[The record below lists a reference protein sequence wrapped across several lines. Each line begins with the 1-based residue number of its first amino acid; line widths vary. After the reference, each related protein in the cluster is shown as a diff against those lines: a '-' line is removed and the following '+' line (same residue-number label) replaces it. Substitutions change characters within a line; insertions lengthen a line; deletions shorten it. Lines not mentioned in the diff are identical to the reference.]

1 MHRLSRFIVAGALL
15 VGTVAVISG
24 SPASAAVPTT
34 TCNSASP
41 AGTVGFATQGIK
53 LETQKPVTFNTTSGA
68 ATCNGPIVSAGH
80 WAANFGGIFCNCN
93 TLMGDVGSQVRFTM
107 TWDTPI
113 NMGFTQGFA
122 RAKASART
130 ATTTTLTYWGTFDD
144 TAGHLYRGRA
154 ITGTVTINTSLMTV
168 PLGDCSITSALT
180 GGTAATTF
188 KVY

>member
-15 VGTVAVISG
+15 AGTVVFVSA
-24 SPASAAVPTT
+24 SPSSAAVPTT
-34 TCNSASP
+34 TCGGSSGSVA
-41 AGTVGFATQGIK
+41 FATQGIK

-68 ATCNGPIVSAGH
+68 LSCSGPIVSAGH
-80 WAANFGGIFCNCN
+80 WAANFGGFFGNCN

-107 TWDTPI
+107 TWDSPV

-122 RAKASART
+122 RAKVSSRT
-130 ATTTTLTYWGTFDD
+130 TTTTTLTYWGTFDD
-144 TAGHLYRGRA
+144 AAGHLYRGRA
-154 ITGTVTINTSLMTV
+154 ITGTVVINTSLMTV

-180 GGTAATTF
+180 GGSATTTF